1 MRLGHEVSRATRATY
16 VHNTRTAVVKRPL
29 RMARMFRL
37 GRGPPRVVYP
47 SRRERVAEAV
57 MYGSVRT

>member
-1 MRLGHEVSRATRATY
+1 MRLGHEVSRALRASC

-29 RMARMFRL
+29 RTARMFRL

-57 MYGSVRT
+57 MYGSVWT